1 MDDLKI
7 SVPIPHRV
15 FRKYSNDPKVEKSF
29 RKFHRKIRKSKKDL
43 HRKNESFE
51 KHRPIHFMWFHF
63 LRLCLEL
70 EGMNYFFQ
78 KRGAKGKIIGKGKKV
93 TVKKKIY
100 KDWDLDG
107 IMSLKFN
114 DWYYTR
120 NKKDIFNGQMKFIGR
135 PQYNSLVKKYNIF
148 VRFFNGSDGN
158 YDNELDLCKKI
169 VLKLEKERYDRVDRT
184 TNKRKSDYRKLV
196 WKEVK
201 SCEDA
206 ILACCNGEFP
216 KSV

>member
-1 MDDLKI
+1 MDELKFN
-7 SVPIPHRV
+7 VPIPPME
-15 FRKYSNDPKVEKSF
+15 FRELSKTGNPKLDKELDRGNRSV
-29 RKFHRKIRKSKKDL
+29 KKDSQRKRESEP
-43 HRKNESFE
+43 HRA
-51 KHRPIHFMWFHF
+51 IHFMWFHF

-70 EGMNYFFQ
+70 EEMNYFFQ

-93 TVKKKIY
+93 SVSKKIY

-114 DWYYTR
+114 DWYYTN
-120 NKKDIFNGQMKFIGR
+120 NKKDIFNGKMNHIGR
-135 PQYNSLVKKYNIF
+135 PQYNSLVKKYNVF
-148 VRFFNGSDGN
+148 VRYFNGADGN
-158 YDNELDLCKKI
+158 YDNELNLCEKI
-169 VLKLEKERYDRVDRT
+169 VLKLEKKRYDRVDRT

-201 SCEDA
+201 SCEDV